1 VGSEREIRVDVR
13 VLAATNAAVK
23 GLLASG
29 KFRED
34 LYFRLNVF
42 TVEIPPLRDR
52 RDDIP
57 VLAEHFLHE
66 FQSENETRC
75 ASLSE
80 EAVEILRGHD
90 WPGNVREL
98 RNAIQRAGILCN
110 EGEIQPH
117 HLPPTVRPRGSS
129 PKSDGNSVTVQ
140 VGTSIAETEKALIL
154 ATLSACGGKK
164 PEAAEILG
172 ISLKTLYTRLH
183 EYEGIEAS
191 GAERSP

>member
-1 VGSEREIRVDVR
+1 VGGEKEIHVDAR
-13 VLAATNAAVK
+13 VLTATNANVK
-23 GLLASG
+23 ELLKSG

-42 TVEIPPLRDR
+42 TLEIPPLRDR
-52 RDDIP
+52 REDIST
-57 VLAEHFLHE
+57 LAEHFLHE
-66 FQSENETRC
+66 FQGENETHC
-75 ASLSE
+75 AGISE
-80 EAVEILRGHD
+80 EALEILRGHD

-98 RNAIQRAGILCN
+98 RNAIQRGAILCN

-129 PKSDGNSVTVQ
+129 PKSDGKSITVL

-154 ATLSACGGKK
+154 ATLQMCGGKK

-183 EYEGIEAS
+183 EYEGVETS
-191 GAERSP
+191 GVERSP